1 MPPVPYRDPY
11 ITPVSPNAALLVQAD
26 ATLVEVMVVSFIP
39 SLDKCQSPSR
49 DILAGSSH
57 KIQYRIFLEEP

>member
-49 DILAGSSH
+49 DILAG
-57 KIQYRIFLEEP
+57 